1 MNNIDIYTKTY
12 CPFCKRAKALLDA
25 KGVSYRELEVS
36 TDQALQQQMRERS
49 GRRTVPQIFINNH
62 HIGGSDDL
70 IDANNSGL
78 LDELLGQ
85 QTSLNA

>member
-1 MNNIDIYTKTY
+1 MNDIDIYTKTY

-36 TDQALQQQMRERS
+36 TDQALQQQMRDRS
-49 GRRTVPQIFINNH
+49 GRRTVPQVFINNR

-70 IDANNSGL
+70 IEANNSGL

-85 QTSLNA
+85 QASLNA

>member
-49 GRRTVPQIFINNH
+49 GRRTVPQVFINNR

-70 IDANNSGL
+70 IEANNSGL

-85 QTSLNA
+85 QASLNA

>member
-1 MNNIDIYTKTY
+1 MSNIEIYTKGY

-25 KGVSYRELEVS
+25 RGVSYREYEV
-36 TDQALQQQMRERS
+36 TANPALQQEMRERS
-49 GRRTVPQIFINNH
+49 ARRTVPQIFIDDR

-78 LDELLGQ
+78 LDQLLGASA
-85 QTSLNA
+85 TAA

>member
-1 MNNIDIYTKTY
+1 MNNIDIYTKSY
-12 CPFCKRAKALLDA
+12 CPFCTRAKALLDA

-36 TDQALQQQMRERS
+36 TDQALQQQMRTRS
-49 GRRTVPQIFINNH
+49 GRRTVPQIFIGDH

-78 LDELLGQ
+78 LDKLLGLQ
-85 QTSLNA
+85 ASVNA

>member
-1 MNNIDIYTKTY
+1 MNDIDIYTKTY

-49 GRRTVPQIFINNH
+49 GRRTVPQVFINNR

-70 IDANNSGL
+70 IEANNSGL

-85 QTSLNA
+85 QASLNA